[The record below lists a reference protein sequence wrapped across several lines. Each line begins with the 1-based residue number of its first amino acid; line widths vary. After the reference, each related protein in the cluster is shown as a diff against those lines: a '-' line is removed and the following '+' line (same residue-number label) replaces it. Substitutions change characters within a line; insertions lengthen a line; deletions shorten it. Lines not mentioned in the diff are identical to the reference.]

1 MSTTALPVKP
11 SRAAYYREYRARKA
25 AQPQQGDVARNTRNK
40 QPLAARAA
48 VYEAGSVSRRTV
60 GWKAPTTSP
69 NSNLL
74 ASLALIRD
82 RSRQAIR
89 NDGWAKGAIDK
100 LVYNIVGTGIVP
112 LSKAQDPAFRTA
124 VQALW
129 LKWTSVSS
137 TSGQQDFYGQ
147 QAQAVRCWLSA
158 GEVFLR
164 LRRRS
169 LADGL
174 PVPLQVEV
182 IEPELCPV
190 DYNGERGGNRIRA
203 GIEFSPIG
211 ERVAYYFFFSRPG
224 DLQDYDAGDLRRIP
238 AEDVIHL
245 YEELRPGQYR
255 GEPHLTP
262 ALVLLWELD
271 KMQDATV
278 LRSQLANMFA
288 GFLKTPN
295 TDADVHPLTGLAANK
310 NDEGKPILT
319 LEPGTFQELAPGEEV
334 VFNDPPQAD
343 SFAPAFMS
351 QLLRS
356 IASGLG
362 VPYEILTGDMSGLN
376 DRSMRVVLQ
385 EFRRGIQARQHLVVA
400 HQLCEPVWQRWM
412 RAAFDASALPIP
424 PAYLFDADPWARVD
438 WRPQGW
444 AYTHPVQ
451 DVQSTITAIKAGL
464 TTRSAAVS
472 EQGYD
477 AEEIDREQAADNSRA
492 QSLGLNYESS
502 TGAVAPVAATPGV

>member
-1 MSTTALPVKP
+1 MSTTATPTKP
-11 SRAAYYREYRARKA
+11 SRAAYFREYRSRKA
-25 AQPQQGDVARNTRNK
+25 AQPQQSDVARNKRNT
-40 QPLAARAA
+40 PLAARAS
-48 VYEAGSVSRRTV
+48 VYEAGAQTRRTV

-74 ASLALIRD
+74 YSLSTLRD

-100 LVYNIVGTGIVP
+100 LVFNIVGTGIVP
-112 LSKAQDPAFRTA
+112 LSKAADPTFRSA

-129 LKWTSVSS
+129 LKWTSFSS

-158 GEVFLR
+158 GECLLR
-164 LRRRS
+164 LRRRRPE
-169 LADGL
+169 DGL
-174 PVPLQVEV
+174 PVPMQVEV

-190 DYNGERGGNRIRA
+190 DYNGTNGANKIRA

-211 ERVAYYFFFSRPG
+211 ERVAYYFFAQRPG

-262 ALVLLWELD
+262 ALILLWELD

-278 LRSQLANMFA
+278 LRAQLANMFA
-288 GFLKTPN
+288 GFLKTTT
-295 TDADVHPLTGLAANK
+295 TDSDVHPLTGLASNK
-310 NDEGKPILT
+310 TDEGKPILT

-334 VFNDPPQAD
+334 VFNDPPTAD
-343 SFAPAFMS
+343 AFAPAFMS

-356 IASGLG
+356 ISSGLG
-362 VPYEILTGDMSGLN
+362 IPYEILTGDMSGLN

-385 EFRRGIQARQHLVVA
+385 EFRRGIQSRQYLVVA
-400 HQLCEPVWQRWM
+400 HQLCEPVWQRWID
-412 RAAFDASALPIP
+412 AAFMASALPIP
-424 PAYLFDADPWARVD
+424 PAYLSDPSPWSKVD

-451 DVQSTITAIKAGL
+451 DVQATMSAIKAGL
-464 TTRSAAVS
+464 TTRAAAVS

-477 AEEIDREQAADNSRA
+477 AEEIDREQAEDNRRA
-492 QSLGLNYESS
+492 ASLGLNYESS
-502 TGAVAPVAATPGV
+502 TGAAAPAPTPGA

>member
-1 MSTTALPVKP
+1 MSTQLALPLEPRPVG
-11 SRAAYYREYRARKA
+11 KA
-25 AQPQQGDVARNTRNK
+25 
-40 QPLAARAA
+40 PLSARAS
-48 VYEAGSVSRRTV
+48 VYEAGAQTRRTV

-69 NSNLL
+69 NNSLL
-74 ASLALIRD
+74 YSLATLRD

-112 LSKAQDPAFRTA
+112 LSKAADPTFRSA

-129 LKWTSVSS
+129 LAWTSVSS

-158 GEVFLR
+158 GECFIR

-169 LADGL
+169 PADGL
-174 PVPLQVEV
+174 PVPMQVEV

-190 DYNGERGGNRIRA
+190 DYNGTLGGNKIRA

-211 ERVAYYFFFSRPG
+211 ERVAYYFFAQRPG
-224 DLQDYDAGDLRRIP
+224 DLQDYDSGDLRRVP

-262 ALVLLWELD
+262 ALILLWELD

-278 LRSQLANMFA
+278 LRAQLANMFA
-288 GFLKTPN
+288 GFLKTPT
-295 TDADVHPLTGLAANK
+295 TDSDVHPLTGLASNK

-334 VFNDPPQAD
+334 VFNDPPAAD
-343 SFAPAFMS
+343 AFAPAFMS

-356 IASGLG
+356 ISSGLG
-362 VPYEILTGDMSGLN
+362 IPYEILTGDMSGLN

-385 EFRRGIQARQHLVVA
+385 EFRRGIQARQYLVVA
-400 HQLCEPVWQRWM
+400 HQLCEPVWKRWM
-412 RAAFDASALPIP
+412 DSAFLASALPIP
-424 PAYLFDADPWARVD
+424 PAYLDDSTPWSKVD

-451 DVQSTITAIKAGL
+451 DVQATVSAIKAGL
-464 TTRSAAVS
+464 TTRAAAVS

-477 AEEIDREQAADNSRA
+477 AEEIDREQAEDNRRA

-502 TGAVAPVAATPGV
+502 TAAPAPVASAPTQGASA